1 MNVMSEW
8 NMADD
13 LGTTVIESGDSATA
27 AVSEQAEAPASLEA
41 GGSEAAGSESAG
53 SESAGSASA
62 GAATRQMPEPG
73 HADVDG
79 APMAGIAAS
88 VRELADSAE
97 RYHARAEQRE
107 NVIEH
112 LRTEV
117 ERLRRGERR
126 GLLRP
131 LLAEIC
137 RLRNDLLRQAGELPA
152 DFDTERAALLL
163 RSYAESVELALENSG
178 VVTFAPDRGDAF
190 DPRMHRRVGAEPAA
204 APAVTGRIARV
215 RRDGYLD
222 VDANTPI
229 APAEVVVFAA
239 IAPESSQDKRE
250 EQ

>member
-1 MNVMSEW
+1 MNVMPEW
-8 NMADD
+8 NTADD

-27 AVSEQAEAPASLEA
+27 AVAEQAEAPASREV
-41 GGSEAAGSESAG
+41 GGFA
-53 SESAGSASA
+53 
-62 GAATRQMPEPG
+62 PEPG
-73 HADVDG
+73 HADAAGD
-79 APMAGIAAS
+79 PMAGIAAS

-137 RLRNDLLRQAGELPA
+137 RLRNDLLRQAGELPE

-178 VVTFAPDRGDAF
+178 VVTFAPDRGDNF
-190 DPRMHRRVGAEPAA
+190 DPRMHRRIGAEPTGV
-204 APAVTGRIARV
+204 PAYTGRIAQV

-222 VDANTPI
+222 VDANSPI

>member
-1 MNVMSEW
+1 MNVMPEW
-8 NMADD
+8 NAADD
-13 LGTTVIESGDSATA
+13 LGTTVIESGDSAAA
-27 AVSEQAEAPASLEA
+27 AVPEQAEAPASLEA
-41 GGSEAAGSESAG
+41 GGSAAAGP
-53 SESAGSASA
+53 ESAGSASA
-62 GAATRQMPEPG
+62 GAAARELPAPG
-73 HADVDG
+73 HADSDG

-107 NVIEH
+107 NVIDH

-137 RLRNDLLRQAGELPA
+137 RLRNDLLRQAGELPE

-190 DPRMHRRVGAEPAA
+190 DPRMHRRVGVEPAV
-204 APAVTGRIARV
+204 APAVPGRIARV

-222 VDANTPI
+222 VDANSPI

-239 IAPESSQDKRE
+239 TAPESSQDTQDKRE